1 MAFINDFITTLRA
14 IQSVSDD
21 VGDRTYALVDTGK
34 ELPSIIFN
42 TRGLAPDTYTK
53 DSSGLT
59 DTFIQLD
66 IYADTYTQLNTL
78 REDVIAEFNNYSGT
92 MGADTIV
99 SSCKVVNTREELDAS
114 NREVF
119 RAIIEIRVLHS
130 QSEEDL

>member
-21 VGDRTYALVDTGK
+21 VGNRTYALVDTGK
-34 ELPSIIFN
+34 ELPSMVFT
-42 TRGLAPDTYTK
+42 TRGLAPDTYIK

-66 IYADTYTQLNTL
+66 IYAETYTQLNTL
-78 REDVIAEFNNYSGT
+78 RGDVISEFNNYLGT
-92 MGADTIV
+92 MGDDTIV